1 MLTTFILIVHVMV
14 CLFMIFIVLI
24 QSGKGAELGAAF
36 GGSGQTLFG
45 ARGAATVLGKLTTGA
60 AIVFMLTSLL
70 LAVVTSKG
78 SSVVTS
84 GPVTTQRV
92 DPNKNIPQ
100 APGASGP
107 IQGAQPS
114 QQTAPVAPAAPTK

>member
-1 MLTTFILIVHVMV
+1 MLTTFILIIHVMV

-60 AIVFMLTSLL
+60 AIVFMLTSLM
-70 LAVVTSKG
+70 LAVVTTKG
-78 SSVVTS
+78 SSVVKA
-84 GPVTTQRV
+84 GPTKTESV
-92 DPNKNIPQ
+92 DPKKNIPQ

-107 IQGAQPS
+107 LQGAQPV
-114 QQTAPVAPAAPTK
+114 QPAAPAK